1 MSVLETEPLLV
12 HTCRMKAQLLGIS
25 DHFKKLNLPFFTDAV
40 RAGFPSPA
48 ADHVEKT
55 LDLNELCVQHPSAT
69 YFVRAEGSSMVERGI
84 FPGSVLVVDRS
95 LTARHGDVVIASV
108 DGEFTVKTLELKP
121 AVRLIAGN
129 VDFKPIEF
137 NEESELDIF
146 GVVTN
151 VIHSLRG

>member
-1 MSVLETEPLLV
+1 
-12 HTCRMKAQLLGIS
+12 
-25 DHFKKLNLPFFTDAV
+25 
-40 RAGFPSPA
+40 
-48 ADHVEKT
+48 
-55 LDLNELCVQHPSAT
+55 
-69 YFVRAEGSSMVERGI
+69 MVERGI

>member
-1 MSVLETEPLLV
+1 MKSSLV
-12 HTCRMKAQLLGIS
+12 GTTGNP
-25 DHFKKLNLPFFTDAV
+25 DKLNLPFFTDAV

-48 ADHVEKT
+48 GDHVDKT

-69 YFVRAEGSSMVERGI
+69 YFVRAEGSSMIERGI

-95 LTARHGDVVIASV
+95 LSARHGDVVIASV

-129 VDFKPIEF
+129 VEFKPIEF

-146 GVVTN
+146 GVVTT